1 MRKPDFVL
9 RFALML
15 GLFSPDLCIAQ
26 DSAPAGFKPLFDGHS
41 LSGWHSA
48 PRLSV
53 PKTAG
58 EALSPAPASKPPGKS
73 AQGNARGR
81 WDVRDGVVVGGQD
94 EQRFVHR
101 EDGAD
106 WRMGS

>member
-1 MRKPDFVL
+1 MKKPDIVFT
-9 RFALML
+9 FALLL
-15 GLFSPDLCIAQ
+15 GLFSPDWCAAQ

-41 LSGWHSA
+41 LSGWHPA

-58 EALSPAPASKPPGKS
+58 EALSPASANKPPGKS
-73 AQGNARGR
+73 AQTNALGR
-81 WDVRDGVVVGGQD
+81 WEVRDGAISGGQD

-106 WRMGS
+106 WGMGS